1 MKLPND
7 FRLPL
12 GARPDASW
20 LDLLRRQLAIA
31 FSDISKQV
39 NGVTEGSIS
48 AITNAATAA
57 PTTGTWK
64 QGDFIRNS
72 APSELGSAGS
82 KYVIFGFVCVA
93 SGTPGT
99 WRETRF
105 LTGN

>member
-1 MKLPND
+1 MRLPTD

-20 LDLLRRQLAIA
+20 LDLLRRQLVAA
-31 FSDISKQV
+31 FREISQQV

-72 APSELGSAGS
+72 TPSELGSVGS
-82 KYVIFGFVCVA
+82 KYVIWGFICVT

-99 WRETRF
+99 WRECRF